1 MHNGATKETTILVDA
16 HVHIYDCFKIHR
28 LLDAAYHNFQSAATT
43 RANGSEFIG
52 ILMLTESFGYECFS
66 ELREMIS
73 GSAQQ
78 PGTWQFV
85 SLAEDESGLLARR
98 TNGERLIIVSG
109 RQIVTAERIEVL
121 AVATDLFIHDGLP
134 LVEVLASINSNGG
147 LAILPW
153 GVGKWF
159 GRRGD
164 LIKKILHQF
173 DAQSIF
179 LGDIAG
185 RPSFWP
191 RPAIFRLADF
201 KGIRILSGSDPLPLA
216 TEEARPGS
224 YGFWIKATLSLSQPS
239 QELKQLLLNRDVAI
253 HPYGSGENISRFI
266 RNQLLLRYH

>member
-1 MHNGATKETTILVDA
+1 MHNGATKDTTILVDA
-16 HVHIYDCFKIHR
+16 HVHIYDCFEIHR
-28 LLDAAYHNFQSAATT
+28 LLDAAYHNFKSAAT
-43 RANGSEFIG
+43 AQASDGKFLG
-52 ILMLTESFGYECFS
+52 VLMLTESFGYDCFS

-78 PGTWQFV
+78 PGPWQFA
-85 SLAEDESGLLARR
+85 SLAEDESALLARR
-98 TNGERLIIVSG
+98 TNGERLIIISG

-121 AVATDLFIHDGLP
+121 AVATGLFIHDSLP
-134 LVEVLASINSNGG
+134 LLEVLANINSNGG

-173 DAQSIF
+173 DAQNIF

-191 RPAIFRLADF
+191 RPTIFRLADS

-224 YGFWIKATLSLSQPS
+224 YGFWIKDTLSLGQPS
-239 QELKQLLLNRDVAI
+239 QDLKQLLLNRDVAI
-253 HPYGSGENISRFI
+253 HPYGRGENISRFI